1 MRAQNSI
8 SFVSK
13 FKHKGDELSLKI
25 ILLGA
30 PGAGKGTQSEF
41 ICNHYKIPAISTG
54 NIFRDVLKSGS
65 ELGMQV
71 KSLISS
77 GHLVPDDIV
86 IELVRE
92 RLTHDDCANGFILD
106 GFPRTIPQAE
116 ALEDIG
122 VIIDSVVDIKLSD
135 NLIIERLSGRR
146 ICEKCGASY
155 NLVFKKPREKGVCDT
170 CSGTLV
176 QRKDDAEETVKQ
188 RLKVYHDQTEPLKAY
203 YKKQN
208 KLMIVDGSLT
218 ISEISEK
225 IIAGLEA
232 SAV

>member
-1 MRAQNSI
+1 M
-8 SFVSK
+8 
-13 FKHKGDELSLKI
+13 KI

-41 ICNHYKIPAISTG
+41 ICDHYNIPAISTG
-54 NIFRDVLKSGS
+54 DIFRDVLKSGS
-65 ELGMQV
+65 GLGMQV
-71 KSLISS
+71 KSLIES

-122 VIIDSVVDIKLSD
+122 VIIDSVVDIELSD

-155 NLVFKKPREKGVCDT
+155 NLVFKKPREKGVCDN
-170 CSGTLV
+170 CLGTLI

-188 RLKVYHDQTEPLKAY
+188 RLKVYHDQTEPLKNY

-218 ISEISEK
+218 IPEIYEK
-225 IIAGLEA
+225 IMTGLEA
-232 SAV
+232 SGV